1 MDVIKAA
8 RELGKALQADERY
21 IRYAKAM
28 LASEKNEE
36 LQAKIGEFNLT
47 RMNLD
52 KELGKDEG
60 KNDETVKELNTKL
73 RTLYDEVM
81 SEPTMVEFNEAR
93 AEVDKILNDV
103 NSIITM
109 SAQGADPETCDLSAC
124 TGDCSSC
131 GGCH

>member
-1 MDVIKAA
+1 MDVIMAA

-28 LASEKNEE
+28 LESEKNEA
-36 LQAKIGEFNLT
+36 LQNKIGEFNLT
-47 RMNLD
+47 RMKLD
-52 KELGKDEG
+52 KELQKDEN
-60 KNDETVKELNTKL
+60 KDEATVKELNETL
-73 RTLYDEVM
+73 RRLYDEVM
-81 SEPTMVEFNEAR
+81 ADPTMAEFNEAR

-109 SAQGADPETCDLSAC
+109 SAQGADPETCELSAC
-124 TGDCSSC
+124 SGDCSTC

>member
-1 MDVIKAA
+1 MAA

-28 LASEKNEE
+28 LESEKNEA
-36 LQAKIGEFNLT
+36 LQNKIGEFNLT
-47 RMNLD
+47 RMKLD
-52 KELGKDEG
+52 KELQKDEN
-60 KNDETVKELNTKL
+60 KDEATVKELNETL
-73 RTLYDEVM
+73 RRLYDEVM
-81 SEPTMVEFNEAR
+81 ADPTMAEFNEAR

-109 SAQGADPETCDLSAC
+109 SAQGADPETCELSAC
-124 TGDCSSC
+124 SGDCSTC

>member
-1 MDVIKAA
+1 MDVITAA
-8 RELGKALQADERY
+8 RELGKVLQADERY

-28 LASEKNEE
+28 LESEKNEA

-52 KELGKDEG
+52 KELNKDDKKDE
-60 KNDETVKELNTKL
+60 ELVKQLNTKL
-73 RTLYDEVM
+73 RELYDEVM
-81 SEPTMVEFNEAR
+81 NEPTMVEFNESR
-93 AEVDKILNDV
+93 AEIDKILNDV
-103 NSIITM
+103 NAIITM
-109 SAQGADPETCDLSAC
+109 SVQGADPETCELSAC